1 MQANNKEQR
10 EGAWSLVILL
20 LIVSLTN
27 PDLVSF
33 FVGFWNLQYTSLK
46 AIKKQT
52 NKHLITEVEGDSYSI
67 AVLLTRRVHGL
78 TLSIWLI

>member
-1 MQANNKEQR
+1 MMLGAGITKLHNLYPVTVMQANNKEQR

-33 FVGFWNLQYTSLK
+33 FVGF
-46 AIKKQT
+46 
-52 NKHLITEVEGDSYSI
+52 
-67 AVLLTRRVHGL
+67 
-78 TLSIWLI
+78 